1 MTGEKLLQ
9 RARFFLEQKRFEDA
23 EVALRQILGDEPANA
38 EVLVL
43 LALCLKE
50 KGDHSTAV
58 QVIQQAIAANAGYD
72 PAYYIY
78 SVLLFRNQKIEE
90 ARKQLDIAISINP
103 FHAEY
108 FGMMAQIHL
117 VRKQFLQAFEVARK
131 GLAID
136 PDNIN
141 CLNVQT
147 TALVKLNRK
156 DEARQS
162 IEKALEKD
170 PENAHTHANVGW
182 SLLEKNDPEPALEH
196 FKKSL
201 QLDPQSEYAKAGMV
215 EAMKAKYLPY
225 RLFLRYAFWMS
236 KLRGTYQWLVIIGFY
251 LFYRLLS
258 HTAQQMPQLQMVIYP
273 FLILLLLVAVSTWII
288 VPLSNLFLRFNLYGR
303 YALTREDT
311 ISSTWVGLA
320 LVTGLL
326 SLLIYVISQF
336 FVLMALAIYAFTMM
350 IPLSHMFSEKR
361 KKQNWRLPYVIALG
375 MIGALA
381 VVNVGINEETGP
393 ALSLYIL
400 GLLGFQLLVNVSASR
415 NS

>member
-9 RARFFLEQKRFEDA
+9 RARFFLEQKRYDDA
-23 EVALRQILGDEPANA
+23 EIALRQMLGDEPANA

-50 KGDHSTAV
+50 KGDINEAEQAV
-58 QVIQQAIAANAGYD
+58 KQAIAANASYD
-72 PAYYIY
+72 PAYYVY
-78 SVLLFRNQKIEE
+78 SALLFRNQKIDE

-117 VRKQFLQAFEVARK
+117 VRKQFLQAFETARK

-156 DEARQS
+156 EEARQS
-162 IEKALEKD
+162 IDKALEKD

-182 SLLEKNDPEPALEH
+182 SLLEKNDPQPALDH

-225 RLFLRYAFWMS
+225 RIFLRYAFWMS
-236 KLRGTYQWLVIIGFY
+236 KLKGTYQWIVIIGFY
-251 LFYRLLS
+251 LFYRFLS
-258 HTAQQMPQLQMVIYP
+258 HTAQQMPQLQVVIYP
-273 FLILLLLVAVSTWII
+273 ILILLLLVAVSTWII
-288 VPLSNLFLRFNLYGR
+288 VPLSNLFLRFNVYGR

-320 LVTGLL
+320 LATGLL
-326 SLLIYVISQF
+326 SLLAYVVLQHF
-336 FVLMALAIYAFTMM
+336 ALMALAIYAFTMM
-350 IPLSHMFSEKR
+350 IPMSHMFSDRR
-361 KKQNWRLPYVIALG
+361 KKQSWRLPYVIGLG
-375 MIGALA
+375 IIGMLA
-381 VVNVGINEETGP
+381 VINVAVNDAPGP
-393 ALSLYIL
+393 AASLYIL
-400 GLLGFQLLVNVSASR
+400 ALVGFQVLVNVSATR

>member
-9 RARFFLEQKRFEDA
+9 RARFFLEQKRYEDA
-23 EVALRQILGDEPANA
+23 EVALRQMLGNEPANA

-50 KGDHSTAV
+50 KEDIDEAM
-58 QVIQQAIAANAGYD
+58 QVVKQAIASNAGYD

-78 SVLLFRNQKIEE
+78 SVLLFRDQKTDE
-90 ARKQLDIAISINP
+90 ARKQLEIAISINP

-108 FGMMAQIHL
+108 FGLMAQIHL

-147 TALVKLNRK
+147 TALIKLNRK
-156 DEARQS
+156 EEARQS
-162 IEKALEKD
+162 IDKALEKD

-182 SLLEKNDPEPALEH
+182 NLLEKNDPEQALGH

-215 EAMKAKYLPY
+215 EALKAKYLPY

-236 KLRGTYQWLVIIGFY
+236 KLRGTYQWMVIIGFY
-251 LFYRLLS
+251 LFYRFLS
-258 HTAQQMPQLQMVIYP
+258 HAAQQMPQLQVFIFP
-273 FLILLLLVAVSTWII
+273 LLILLLLLAVSTWII
-288 VPLSNLFLRFNLYGR
+288 VPLSNLFLRFNIYGR
-303 YALTREDT
+303 YALSREDT
-311 ISSTWVGLA
+311 VSSTWVGLA
-320 LVTGLL
+320 LATGLI
-326 SLLIYVISQF
+326 SLIIYVFSQY

-350 IPLSHMFSEKR
+350 IPLSHMFSDNS
-361 KKQNWRLPYVIALG
+361 KKQKWRLPYVIALG
-375 MIGALA
+375 MIGVLA
-381 VVNVGINEETGP
+381 VINVGLHNNVGP
-393 ALSLYIL
+393 AVSLYIL
-400 GLLGFQLLVNVSASR
+400 ALIGFQVLVNVSATR